1 MKIILLKQLWLIL
14 VLSFKWSCS
23 KLKWVMAW
31 RFCLLLFFFCIE
43 VNVLVCA

>member
-14 VLSFKWSCS
+14 VLSFKCSCS

-31 RFCLLLFFFCIE
+31 GFCLLLFFFCTE
-43 VNVLVCA
+43 VYVLVCA